1 MLSMTARQEVTP
13 RSTWAEGRRGKG
25 GSETSRGRSVVTD
38 GSRSSVSSSRIL
50 LLFVRRFVTAEVRY
64 FRPWSG
70 LERAGR
76 GRWLP
81 RPGSLRVAPSWLTW
95 ACDPQLLYAQ
105 VPDLVV
111 SGFMAHVFRSH
122 MVVWVSGVGGS
133 SGFPFTLRPILISH
147 HPPAP

>member
-1 MLSMTARQEVTP
+1 MTARQEVTP
-13 RSTWAEGRRGKG
+13 RSTWAEGQRGKG
-25 GSETSRGRSVVTD
+25 GSETSRERSVVTD

-76 GRWLP
+76 CRCGA
-81 RPGSLRVAPSWLTW
+81 GGCVAPPSWLTW
-95 ACDPQLLYAQ
+95 LCDPQLPHAQ
-105 VPDLVV
+105 APDLAV
-111 SGFMAHVFRSH
+111 SGFMAHVSRSH
-122 MVVWVSGVGGS
+122 MVVWESGVGGS

>member
-1 MLSMTARQEVTP
+1 MSWE
-13 RSTWAEGRRGKG
+13 WN
-25 GSETSRGRSVVTD
+25 VVTD
-38 GSRSSVSSSRIL
+38 VSGSSVSSSWIL
-50 LLFVRRFVTAEVRY
+50 PLFVHRFVTAEVRY

-81 RPGSLRVAPSWLTW
+81 RPGSLRVAPLPSWLTW
-95 ACDPQLLYAQ
+95 LCDPQLLYAQ

-111 SGFMAHVFRSH
+111 SGFMVHVFRPH
-122 MVVWVSGVGGS
+122 MVVWVSGVGVP
-133 SGFPFTLRPILISH
+133 SGFLLTPCPILISH